1 MRKISWL
8 FLLTV
13 FLSFY
18 LHSCRSEDFLQDQPD
33 GEEKYKV
40 SILNK
45 EQVHQQESL
54 VKEIKEIK
62 SKFRYKAN
70 VTAKTVQNEILD
82 GAIIG
87 TDQVLLIERNG
98 AKTYT
103 FPVSRTYISDKS
115 ESLVVKENADHT
127 YSGILIQ
134 YDLTKE
140 QRQQFISGQLT
151 DIKSKV
157 KIYDID
163 KLNIASRLQT
173 DVVGCYKIVW
183 ETGWCSAHV
192 HQSGQSGC
200 TVGGAPAPFIQ
211 SVENI
216 CENGTP
222 DDGGVSGGNDGS
234 PTGPGTGGVSLDLGA
249 YFTIPFISIG
259 HQYYETEDDLDPNY
273 IHYTQVANF
282 FSLLGTEIN
291 QLRVANPDLFYYTF
305 YYFKDNGINPTTKA
319 FITQRLVGLN
329 NWYNLANNAPDNIPA
344 NNQYF
349 LNWAFEYLVMNP
361 DITWQEFYDQYLAT
375 PCEKTKPAIDKAN
388 AILKNPTV
396 NAQMD
401 AILKGKADA
410 PNEWAVAVG
419 LDIAT
424 GNYMVEGPNEGTP
437 TTSNFPSANLGDKYI
452 ASGHSHAKKRGS
464 PSVLDLYS
472 TLQLSQVN
480 YLNYRQSYVYGINN
494 GSVEVY
500 ALVVTD
506 KDLAGTFLS
515 SFPKSE
521 NYDDATH
528 WFKRGTK
535 LYEDVSKIMIL
546 YKNNNITNNSGESHN
561 DYALALAYILEKH
574 NTGISLAKADT
585 NGNLKKVNASIE
597 PTITNGFPDEKIAV
611 SKCP

>member
-54 VKEIKEIK
+54 VKEIK

-216 CENGTP
+216 CENGIP
-222 DDGGVSGGNDGS
+222 DDGGISGGNDGS

-319 FITQRLVGLN
+319 FITQRLIGLN

-375 PCEKTKPAIDKAN
+375 PCENLAALVDPAKAN
-388 AILKNPTV
+388 IKPLITGGLYTAVNNAAGESGVMLKRESNGTITSEVLPYTTNPNGENPSIKIKTGGRYYSAIHSHPKNAYPMFSWSDIYLLYRLEIATSNYNDRMTSFLLV
-396 NAQMD
+396 CEDDNGVKQTYAITFESIGLMMEEVFTNPQNIGCTEAEIIKQMD
-401 AILKGKADA
+401 IKFANAYKAEDEKANPNYERLFLQLNFGTNIGLYKADS
-410 PNEWAVAVG
+410 N
-419 LDIAT
+419 L
-424 GNYMVEGPNEGTP
+424 
-437 TTSNFPSANLGDKYI
+437 TSWSKLSINTNSDTAIVN
-452 ASGHSHAKKRGS
+452 
-464 PSVLDLYS
+464 S
-472 TLQLSQVN
+472 TN
-480 YLNYRQSYVYGINN
+480 CN
-494 GSVEVY
+494 
-500 ALVVTD
+500 
-506 KDLAGTFLS
+506 
-515 SFPKSE
+515 
-521 NYDDATH
+521 
-528 WFKRGTK
+528 
-535 LYEDVSKIMIL
+535 
-546 YKNNNITNNSGESHN
+546 
-561 DYALALAYILEKH
+561 
-574 NTGISLAKADT
+574 
-585 NGNLKKVNASIE
+585 
-597 PTITNGFPDEKIAV
+597 
-611 SKCP
+611 